1 LSILS
6 DEFKNKIIFQIRP
19 EIAEITPC
27 MSGSKPNDNGYRR
40 KPAFVAWASLID
52 ARRLYSRLSDIP
64 GGAKRE
70 KETG

>member
-1 LSILS
+1 
-6 DEFKNKIIFQIRP
+6 
-19 EIAEITPC
+19 